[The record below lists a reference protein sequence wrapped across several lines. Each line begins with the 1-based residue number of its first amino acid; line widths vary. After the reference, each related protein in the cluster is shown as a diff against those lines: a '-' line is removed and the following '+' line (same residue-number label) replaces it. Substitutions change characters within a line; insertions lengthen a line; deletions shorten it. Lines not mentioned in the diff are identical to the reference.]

1 MEKYYKRWFLILA
14 CPAVLLFLLVIMIP
28 FLTGVIYSFTGW
40 RGTYFVQ
47 LVGGN
52 PQRVDGF
59 WEAFVGLK
67 NYVLAFKSSEFRNAF
82 LYTLKFTL
90 VAVIVIN
97 IVSLS
102 LALLLSKIQRF
113 AGVFRAIYFLP
124 NLLGGLALGFIWGFV
139 FEIVFSQILFGS
151 GGLIS
156 IPFLTHMTQDNLK
169 ALFALVILATWQMAG
184 YMLLIYINGLN
195 NVPSDI
201 YEAAKID
208 GSNGTNTFFKIT
220 LPMLMPSITI
230 VFFLTLANCFKLLDQ
245 NVALTDGNFG
255 TRLLSLQIL
264 QTTQDTVPP
273 NYGLAQA
280 QAVIFFVLI
289 AVVALIQ
296 LSITKKRE
304 VEV

>member
-1 MEKYYKRWFLILA
+1 MEKYYKKWFYILA
-14 CPAVLLFLLVIMIP
+14 SPAVLLFLFVIVIP
-28 FLTGVIYSFTGW
+28 FIVGVIYSFTGW

-47 LVGGN
+47 FVGGN

-59 WEAFVGLK
+59 WQSFVGLK
-67 NYVLAFKSSEFRNAF
+67 NYIQAFNSNEFINAF
-82 LYTLKFTL
+82 VYTIKFTF

-97 IVSLS
+97 VISLS
-102 LALLLSKIQRF
+102 LALLLSKIHRF
-113 AGVFRAIYFLP
+113 AGAFRAIYFLP

-151 GGLIS
+151 DGLIS

-169 ALFALVILATWQMAG
+169 ALFALVILAAWQMAG

-195 NVPSDI
+195 NIPTDI

-208 GSNGTNTFFKIT
+208 GSSSTNTFFKIT

-245 NVALTDGNFG
+245 NVALTDGDFG

-280 QAVIFFVLI
+280 QAVIFFILI
-289 AVVALIQ
+289 AAVALIQ